1 MKSYKNLLTSC
12 RCHSKIKLKK
22 VKANRTSE
30 SCGIAL
36 DNSYKPDLITLI
48 DEDNVEHN
56 FEILDTIENEKG
68 VFYALYPIYDNAKD
82 SVDDSGEYY
91 IMEVIEEDGEEQLA
105 EVQDESLLDELSAIF
120 EKRFEE
126 LFDDVEEENKEE
138 K

>member
-1 MKSYKNLLTSC
+1 M
-12 RCHSKIKLKK
+12 
-22 VKANRTSE
+22 
-30 SCGIAL
+30 

-68 VFYALYPIYDNAKD
+68 VFYALYPICDNAKD

-91 IMEVIEEDGEEQLA
+91 IMEVIEENGEEQLA
-105 EVQDESLLDELSAIF
+105 EVQDEALLDELSAIF